1 MFDFRC
7 VFSEHRASNPEHRT
21 TNIKNMT
28 TYTLSIFTM
37 NTIGLLNRITIIF
50 TRRRLNI
57 ESLTVCE
64 TERKG
69 VSRFTIVIRHE
80 DRDTVEKLVR
90 QIRKVV
96 DVLAV
101 FGYLDHEIVFNEI
114 ALFKIATPLGG
125 TPLDIKEINLDWNA
139 KVVHW
144 GLDYVVVEKNGTEV
158 EIAEFYQYIKNWD
171 ILEYLKS
178 GRVAVG
184 KTEMGLVEYLPEA
197 ADWETV

>member
-1 MFDFRC
+1 
-7 VFSEHRASNPEHRT
+7 
-21 TNIKNMT
+21 MT
-28 TYTLSIFTM
+28 TYTLSIFTT

-80 DRDTVEKLVR
+80 NRDAVEKLVR

-114 ALFKIATPLGG
+114 ALFKLATPLGG
-125 TPLDIKEINLDWNA
+125 IALNIKEINLDWNA

-144 GLDYVVVEKNGTEV
+144 GLDYVVIEKNGTEA
-158 EIAEFYQYIKNWD
+158 EIAEFYQYMKNWE

-184 KTEMGLVEYLPEA
+184 KTEISSGIGLGNGLALSMLDVRFA
-197 ADWETV
+197 MFG

>member
-1 MFDFRC
+1 
-7 VFSEHRASNPEHRT
+7 
-21 TNIKNMT
+21 MT
-28 TYTLSIFTM
+28 TYTLSIFTT

-64 TERKG
+64 TERKN
-69 VSRFTIVIRHE
+69 VSRFTIVMRHE
-80 DRDTVEKLVR
+80 SRDAVEKLVR

-114 ALFKIATPLGG
+114 ALFKLATPLGG
-125 TPLDIKEINLDWNA
+125 TPLNIKEINLDWNA

-144 GLDYVVVEKNGTEV
+144 GLDYVVIEKNGTEV
-158 EIAEFYQYIKNWD
+158 EIAEFYQYMKNWE

-184 KTEMGLVEYLPEA
+184 KTEKGLVEYLPEA
-197 ADWETV
+197 DWETV